1 MTENQEALRI
11 LQGKKGRYQIIKR
24 IGKGGFGY
32 TFLAED
38 LTAVV
43 EKRYCVVK
51 QLRMDV
57 YHHPKTVTGIKKAF
71 EREARV
77 LEDLGNKSGNIPSL
91 YDYFSVTVTDLLL
104 HIPQEFNFLV
114 QQYIEGEDLGEEL
127 KQQGLFSETK
137 VLDLLKNILPVLKFI
152 HNNNVIH
159 RDIKPSNIIRSTEEE
174 NKFYLI
180 DFGAVK
186 QVIKGDID
194 TKETS
199 IVFGDKNYA
208 PPEQRFSKQVNA
220 SSDLYALA
228 ATCVQLLTGEL
239 PDNSRDVNKLW
250 NWQKYPHISEHLGK
264 ILRRMLQ
271 KDRHYRYQ
279 SATEV
284 IEALNKIKPL
294 NKPDESPTDTEID
307 PSDDTKRVIKPRT
320 REVIEP
326 ADKRSK
332 GKKINSKDDTKVINP
347 NPFLNFIKKLG
358 SNPSSRMQSTPV
370 TFQKLDALLK
380 AGEWLEADLETWNLM
395 LKLTKRQQEGWLRI
409 EDVKNFPRQKLRKMD
424 QLWVKYSNGKFGFS
438 VQKQIWLELG
448 GKLDGEPDWDT
459 YKKLGYCVSIQE
471 QICQDL
477 GGIKLDGEPDFDSYE
492 KLSDYAKL
500 SDRVGWRQNGEWL
513 GYDSYIFSTNAP
525 SGHLPALWQKQL
537 GSVGLLGW
545 LVFCVCGLVT
555 MALSLGFF
563 WVWPRLFGFVVVI
576 CIQLAL
582 WGRAVVF
589 GGLWGESVWIFV
601 GSVVGSGL
609 WVCVGIVGWVLWL
622 LVGLPVLWGVGRW
635 VVLRSG
641 RGSWGD
647 NGWDGVSFL
656 FSRL

>member
-1 MTENQEALRI
+1 MTGNQEPLRI
-11 LQGKKGRYQIIKR
+11 LQGKKGTYEIIR
-24 IGKGGFGY
+24 PIGRGGFGY

-57 YHHPKTVTGIKKAF
+57 YHDPKTIAGIKRSFK
-71 EREARV
+71 REARV
-77 LEDLGNKSGNIPSL
+77 LQNLGQRSGNIPSL
-91 YDYFSVTVTDLLL
+91 DDYFSITVTDPVL

-199 IVFGDKNYA
+199 IVFGDGNYA
-208 PPEQRFSKQVNA
+208 PPEQRSREEVNA

-228 ATCVQLLTGEL
+228 ATCVRLLTGEFYIH
-239 PDNSRDVNKLW
+239 SRGVNNLW
-250 NWQKYPHISEHLGK
+250 NWEKYPHISEPLGK
-264 ILRRMLQ
+264 ILRKMLQ
-271 KDRHYRYQ
+271 EESYYRYQ

-284 IEALNKIKPL
+284 IEALDKMKSSTNTK
-294 NKPDESPTDTEID
+294 ID
-307 PSDDTKRVIKPRT
+307 PSDDSDDTKGVIKPRT
-320 REVIEP
+320 REVIE
-326 ADKRSK
+326 ATDKPSK

-358 SNPSSRMQSTPV
+358 NNPSSRTQSIPV
-370 TFQKLDALLK
+370 TFQNLEALLE
-380 AGEWLEADLETWNLM
+380 AGKWRDADLETWELM
-395 LKLTKRQQEGWLRI
+395 LKLTKREQERWLRI
-409 EDVKNFPRQKLRKMD
+409 EDVKNFPRQELRKMD

-459 YKKLGYCVSIQE
+459 YKKLG
-471 QICQDL
+471 
-477 GGIKLDGEPDFDSYE
+477 
-492 KLSDYAKL
+492 
-500 SDRVGWRQNGEWL
+500 DRVGWRQNGKWFKL
-513 GYDSYIFSTNAP
+513 YNSYIFSTNGP
-525 SGHLPALWQKQL
+525 SGQLPALWVWGDAVDVVMVCIWCL
-537 GSVGLLGW
+537 YGLDY
-545 LVFCVCGLVT
+545 F
-555 MALSLGFF
+555 
-563 WVWPRLFGFVVVI
+563 FGFV
-576 CIQLAL
+576 LAL
-582 WGRAVVF
+582 LLGFWGVDVMYLWAVSLVVLMLVYGVWWVVGGLVGFACGWGGLVGF
-589 GGLWGESVWIFV
+589 GGLGGGF
-601 GSVVGSGL
+601 G
-609 WVCVGIVGWVLWL
+609 CLWL
-622 LVGLPVLWGVGRW
+622 RFGGGGRS
-635 VVLRSG
+635 VF
-641 RGSWGD
+641 
-647 NGWDGVSFL
+647 SFL